1 MPSIFSRIV
10 AGEIPC
16 YKVAE
21 TDKCLAFL
29 DVNPVVKG
37 HVLCIPKKEV
47 DYIFDLDDD
56 LFVTLHRFSRIVAK
70 GLKKVCPCIKVGVAV
85 VGIDVPHTHIHLM
98 PLNNPGDLN
107 FSHHVKMEPEEMQ
120 ELASRIAAAIQE
132 A

>member
-1 MPSIFSRIV
+1 MASIFSRIV

-21 TDKCLAFL
+21 TDDFLAFL

-47 DYIFDLDDD
+47 DYVFDLDDD
-56 LFVTLHRFSRIVAK
+56 LFCRLHLFSKRVAK
-70 GLKKVCPCIKVGVAV
+70 GLKQVCPCIKVGVAV

-107 FSHHVKMEPEEMQ
+107 FSHHISMSPEEMAK
-120 ELASRIAAAIQE
+120 LASDISLAIPAE
-132 A
+132 